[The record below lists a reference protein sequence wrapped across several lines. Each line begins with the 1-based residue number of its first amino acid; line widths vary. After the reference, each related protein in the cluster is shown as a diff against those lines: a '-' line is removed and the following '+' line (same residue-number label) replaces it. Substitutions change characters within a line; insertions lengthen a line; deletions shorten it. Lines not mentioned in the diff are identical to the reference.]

1 MATTFKINK
10 GATMP
15 YLRMELVNDG
25 RSDYHKAYLA
35 LQAAD
40 GVTFSMWNKETGIYK
55 IANATA
61 DIVYDEYSGCEERY
75 IIQYRWK
82 KRDTDE
88 SGRYV
93 GQFKIRFSDNI
104 VMEGVTFP
112 SGDLVMPIEETLY
125 IDIADSGLRK

>member
-1 MATTFKINK
+1 MAMTFKINK

-40 GVTFSMWNKETGIYK
+40 SVTFSMWNKETGIYK
-55 IANATA
+55 IANALA

-82 KRDTDE
+82 KRDTSE

-93 GQFKIRFSDNI
+93 GQFKIKFSDNI

-112 SGDLVMPIEETLY
+112 SGDLIMPIEETLY
-125 IDIADSGLRK
+125 IDIADSGLKK

>member
-1 MATTFKINK
+1 MAMTFKINK

-35 LQAAD
+35 LQAAE

-55 IANATA
+55 IANAPA

-75 IIQYRWK
+75 IIQYRWN
-82 KRDTDE
+82 KRDTNE

-104 VMEGVTFP
+104 VMDGVTFP
-112 SGDLVMPIEETLY
+112 SGDLIMPIEETLY
-125 IDIADSGLRK
+125 IDIADSGLKK

>member
-1 MATTFKINK
+1 MAMAFKINK

-35 LQAAD
+35 LQAAE
-40 GVTFSMWNKETGIYK
+40 GVTFSMWDKETGIYK
-55 IANATA
+55 IANAPA

-112 SGDLVMPIEETLY
+112 SGDLIMPIEETLY
-125 IDIADSGLRK
+125 IDIADSGLKK